1 MATSKPYSRLVI
13 AAFTAYP
20 WDNVLPKL
28 RLLDPAGFLG
38 ITVLPSNDYPSESI
52 FLQNIEQA
60 DLVYIQR
67 DYPRYFEA
75 YRQVIQIAR
84 EFNKPILYDIDD
96 LLFETTDFPN
106 QEEADYYLPA
116 IGLILDAIISA
127 DIIVT
132 PSVNLKHYLDP
143 LHPNVH
149 VFPNFLND
157 RKWHLREPSSL
168 KDKERPL
175 TIGYIGTRS
184 HIGDIEALAPVVEKI
199 GQIYSEKVQFQF
211 WIEQSPSQ
219 LMRFNNVNWSPFMA
233 PDYDDYIA
241 WMAEIQPDIWIAPL
255 LDKPF
260 NRVKSPIK
268 FLEYS
273 ACGAPGVYSKVA
285 PYTEVITHGENG
297 LLASSVDEWVQMIR
311 LLVEDSAMR
320 RKIGYVALQTIR
332 ERWLLSNNAER
343 WGKII
348 REGIAARP
356 AKLNPDSLRNA
367 FDLLSRH
374 YMNLAKDYQSASRD
388 LSSARSQ
395 IADLDDLLYERSRR
409 IEELTRQ
416 LERAK
421 RGVRGKIEDL
431 QWRIFPLG
439 SAQREFVK
447 KAIYTLPVFAA
458 RKKSLAEASSIK
470 PFQLAPKLGRPIRLA
485 LYTTDNWSTASA
497 HIRLVGPSYHPA
509 SGIKVLDG
517 CQAST
522 FPRLEFFVQADA
534 VVIQRD
540 FPRHVKQYQAV
551 VNWAAQTG
559 KPILYEIDDL
569 LYDLPEDHPEKAY
582 FRPVEGQ
589 ILAAIRDAG
598 AVITS
603 TVPLAK
609 HIRQINPNTWI
620 LANYLDDNLWK
631 LDSINQ
637 PMLDK
642 NQPVRIGYMGGITQ
656 THMPDILSI
665 KGVLNY
671 LLDRFGENICLHFW
685 GVVPPD
691 LLERKSV
698 VFHADKFPNYKEFAA
713 YFSQQSID
721 IFIAPLI
728 EGDFNDCKSVIKYL
742 EYSSL
747 SVPGVYS
754 NVYPY
759 REVIRPGINGFLATN
774 EEEWK
779 GALIRLVEDHVTREN
794 VGKAALNTVKNQ
806 FLLSK
811 HAQEWGH
818 TYEAAIVSCYS
829 TSL

>member
-1 MATSKPYSRLVI
+1 MATSKPYSSLVI

-28 RLLDPAGFLG
+28 RLLDPASFLG
-38 ITVLPSNDYPSESI
+38 ITVLPSNDYPDGNI
-52 FLQNIEQA
+52 FPQNIEQA

-67 DYPRYFEA
+67 DYPRYLEA

-84 EFNKPILYDIDD
+84 EFNKPILFDIDD

-106 QEEADYYLPA
+106 QEEADYYLPV

-127 DIIVT
+127 DVIVT

-143 LHPNVH
+143 LHPKVH

-157 RKWHLREPSSL
+157 RKWLLREPPPPKSA
-168 KDKERPL
+168 PL

-184 HIGDIEALAPVVEKI
+184 HIGDLEALAPVIEKI
-199 GQIYSEKVQFQF
+199 GHIYPEQVQFRF

-219 LMRFNNVNWSPFMA
+219 LMRFSNIHWSPFMA
-233 PDYDDYIA
+233 PRYDDYID

-255 LDKPF
+255 LDSPF

-273 ACGAPGVYSKVA
+273 ACGVPGVYSKVA

-297 LLASSVDEWVQMIR
+297 LLASSMDEWVEMIC
-311 LLVEDSAMR
+311 LLVEDSAKR
-320 RKIGYVALQTIR
+320 REIGYAALQMIR

-348 REGIAARP
+348 REGIAVSP
-356 AKLNPDSLRNA
+356 TKPNPDQLRNA

-374 YMNLAKDYQSASRD
+374 YINLARDYQSAWRE
-388 LSSARSQ
+388 LRSTRAQ
-395 IADLDDLLYERSRR
+395 IADLDDLLYERSKR
-409 IEELTRQ
+409 IEVLIHQ
-416 LERAK
+416 LERSN
-421 RGVRGKIEDL
+421 RGLRGKIEDL

-439 SAQREFVK
+439 SAQREIVK
-447 KAIYTLPVFAA
+447 KAVYTLPVFAA
-458 RKKSLAEASSIK
+458 RKKALAEASSFK
-470 PFQLAPKLGRPIRLA
+470 PARPAPKLERPIRLA
-485 LYTTDNWSTASA
+485 LYTTDDWSTASA
-497 HIRLVGPSYHPA
+497 HIRLVGPSHHPA

-522 FPRLEFFVQADA
+522 FPRLDFFIQADA
-534 VVIQRD
+534 VVVQRD
-540 FPRHVKQYQAV
+540 FPRHAKQYQAV

-559 KPILYEIDDL
+559 KPVLYEIDDL

-603 TVPLAK
+603 TIPLAK

-631 LDSINQ
+631 LDSANQ

-642 NQPVRIGYMGGITQ
+642 DQSVRIGYMGGITQ

-665 KGVLNY
+665 KGVLDY
-671 LLDRFGENICLHFW
+671 LLDRFGEKICLHFW

-691 LLERKSV
+691 LLERENV

-728 EGDFNDCKSVIKYL
+728 EGDFNDCKSAIKYL

-747 SVPGVYS
+747 SAPGVYS
-754 NVYPY
+754 NVFPY
-759 REVIRPGINGFLATN
+759 REIIRPGVNGFLAAN

-779 GALIRLVEDHVTREN
+779 EALIRLVEDRVLRRNIGE
-794 VGKAALNTVKNQ
+794 AALNTVKNQ
-806 FLLSK
+806 FLLSR
-811 HAQEWGH
+811 HAQEWGRI
-818 TYEAAIVSCYS
+818 YEAAIRSCYR
-829 TSL
+829 